1 MKVKISWVSVNGGQ
15 QSEIVESA
23 TTWGA
28 QDQISSKYRDVPGFR
43 INGLSVIPD
52 YLSDKTEPTN
62 YSVKETY
69 HESESSN
76 NSSGLSI
83 FQEIICNLY
92 AGFAL
97 VGAGVIFWG
106 ICTPPGGILLIILG
120 ALMIWLPLHAI
131 ENW

>member
-1 MKVKISWVSVNGGQ
+1 VKVKISWVSVNGGQ

-69 HESESSN
+69 CEPQSSSD
-76 NSSGLSI
+76 SSDLSI
-83 FQEIICNLY
+83 FQEIICRLY
-92 AGFAL
+92 AVFA
-97 VGAGVIFWG
+97 VAGIGVILWG
-106 ICTPPGGILLIILG
+106 LCTPPGGILLIILG
-120 ALMIWLPLHAI
+120 VLMIWLPLHAI
-131 ENW
+131 MNW

>member
-1 MKVKISWVSVNGGQ
+1 VKVKISWVSVNGGQ

-69 HESESSN
+69 YEPESSN

>member
-1 MKVKISWVSVNGGQ
+1 VKVKISWVSINGGQ

-28 QDQISSKYRDVPGFR
+28 EEQIRSKYRDVPGFR

-52 YLSDKTEPTN
+52 YLSEKTEPTN

-69 HESESSN
+69 YEPQSSSD
-76 NSSGLSI
+76 SSDLSI
-83 FQEIICNLY
+83 FQELICRLY
-92 AGFAL
+92 AVFA
-97 VGAGVIFWG
+97 VAGVGVILWG
-106 ICTPPGGILLIILG
+106 LFTAPGGIFLIILG

-131 ENW
+131 MNW

>member
-23 TTWGA
+23 TTQGA
-28 QDQISSKYRDVPGFR
+28 EQQLCSKYKDVPGFR

-52 YLSDKTEPTN
+52 YLSEESQSTN

-69 HESESSN
+69 CEPESS
-76 NSSGLSI
+76 NSSGLS
-83 FQEIICNLY
+83 FVDDIIANLY
-92 AGFAL
+92 SVFFVVG
-97 VGAGVIFWG
+97 VGAIFWG
-106 ICTPPGGILLIILG
+106 LCTLPGGIFFIILG

>member
-1 MKVKISWVSVNGGQ
+1 VKVKISWVSVNGGQ

-52 YLSDKTEPTN
+52 HLSDKTESTN
-62 YSVKETY
+62 YSIKEIY
-69 HESESSN
+69 HEPESSN
-76 NSSGLSI
+76 NSSGLS
-83 FQEIICNLY
+83 FVDDIIANLY
-92 AGFAL
+92 SVFFVIG
-97 VGAGVIFWG
+97 VGAIFWG
-106 ICTPPGGILLIILG
+106 LCTLPGGIFFIILG